1 MKTLSRNNFE
11 LPQYTTKIMQFGE
24 GNFLRAFVDWQIDYL
39 NELTDLNAGIAIV
52 RPIDTNF
59 PPMLNEQDGL
69 YTSVVRGIN
78 ENNEAVE
85 ESRIITSVNQEISV
99 YQDVDAYMALAKD
112 PNIQFIFSNTTEAGI
127 AFSDDDKFEDAPAQT
142 FPAKLTQWLFTRFN
156 HFNGASDKGLFIIP
170 CELIDYNGDELK
182 AMILKYIDLWDLG
195 SEFTA
200 WITEANHFCSTLV
213 DRIVTGHP
221 REELPELEAKVGYK
235 DQFMVTAEY
244 FYLFVIQ
251 GPKALA
257 EALNLDQVD
266 LNIKIVDDIKP
277 YKERK
282 VAILN
287 GAHTAL
293 VPVAYLSGKD
303 AVGESMNDELLNA
316 YINALVKKEVIPS
329 LSLPEDELLAFS
341 DSVMARFKNP
351 FIKHQLTSI
360 ALNSMTKWKTRLLPQ
375 LITYA
380 DKHQQAPDLM
390 SLSLAAQI
398 LYYKGNRDGQAIPLN
413 DDQKWLDF
421 FKDAWEQIDNQAIDL
436 TKLVSDVLKDQ
447 VHWGQNL
454 NEVPLLT
461 SKVTDFLDRMINSD
475 VRTVLTEV
483 LGNNQ

>member
-1 MKTLSRNNFE
+1 MKTLTRKNFD

-39 NELTDLNAGIAIV
+39 NEHTDLDAGIAII
-52 RPIDTNF
+52 RPIDTDF
-59 PPMLNEQDGL
+59 PPLLNEQDGL

-78 ENNEAVE
+78 ENDQAVE
-85 ESRIITSVNQEISV
+85 ESRIITSVNQEIAV
-99 YQDVDAYMALAKD
+99 YQDVDAYMTLAED
-112 PNIQFIFSNTTEAGI
+112 PNIKFIFSNTTEAGI
-127 AFSDDDKFEDAPAQT
+127 AFSADDKFDARPATT
-142 FPAKLTQWLFTRFN
+142 FPAKLTQWMFARFK
-156 HFNGASDKGLFIIP
+156 HFGGATDKGLFIIP

-182 AMILKYIDLWDLG
+182 AMILRYIEFWELG
-195 SEFTA
+195 AEFKA
-200 WITEANHFCSTLV
+200 WVEEANSFCSTLV

-221 REELPELEAKVGYK
+221 REELPELEAKVGYQ

-251 GPKALA
+251 GPQELAQALKL
-257 EALNLDQVD
+257 EQLD

-293 VPVAYLSGKD
+293 VPVAYLADRD
-303 AVGESMNDELLNA
+303 AVGESMNDELLNR
-316 YINALVKKEVIPS
+316 YINALIDDEVIPS
-329 LSLPEDELLAFS
+329 LSLAEGELKAFA

-375 LITYA
+375 LITYTE
-380 DKHQQAPDLM
+380 KHQTAPKLM

-398 LYYKGNRDGQAIPLN
+398 LYYKGSRNDQDIPLN
-413 DDQKWLDF
+413 DDQKWLNF
-421 FKDAWEQIDNQAIDL
+421 FQSAWAKCDAQALDI
-436 TKLVSDVLKDQ
+436 TSLVTAVLQDAE
-447 VHWGQNL
+447 HWGQDL
-454 NEVPLLT
+454 NKLPTLT
-461 SKVTDFLDRMINSD
+461 EQVSGFLAQMVATD
-475 VRTVLTEV
+475 VRTVVTET
-483 LGNNQ
+483 LGNKE